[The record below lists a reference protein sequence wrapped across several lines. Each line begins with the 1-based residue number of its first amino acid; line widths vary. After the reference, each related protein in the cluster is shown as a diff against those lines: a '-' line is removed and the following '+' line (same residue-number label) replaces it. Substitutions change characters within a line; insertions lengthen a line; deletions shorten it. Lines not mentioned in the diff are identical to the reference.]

1 MIVHTDVGNITTNRK
16 KKKKHKTTI
25 LNDSAM
31 PTSISK
37 EAKFYFPE
45 TLNSRIMQ

>member
-1 MIVHTDVGNITTNRK
+1 MLGISQQIERT
-16 KKKKHKTTI
+16 KKHKTTI
-25 LNDSAM
+25 LIDSAL

-45 TLNSRIMQ
+45 TLNSHIMQ